1 MDTKHMAVELP
12 ATSWPHVREFF
23 EYLLA
28 QPAGTKLDTKDLSAD
43 FYKERFDDFAD
54 YYRDRYGD
62 WLWGLS
68 LYYINNEA
76 IQRYFLRE
84 TEEYKPKPDFDNTV
98 VTAVIFTRLKEEAHV
113 RNESA

>member
-1 MDTKHMAVELP
+1 M
-12 ATSWPHVREFF
+12 
-23 EYLLA
+23 
-28 QPAGTKLDTKDLSAD
+28 
-43 FYKERFDDFAD
+43 
-54 YYRDRYGD
+54 
-62 WLWGLS
+62 GLS